1 MRTPATKHAA
11 RQLRLNE
18 EFSRVRKC
26 LPATA
31 HGGSASGLS
40 NMSIDQSSGA
50 SKLSKEQVAFLRFA
64 ESPGVKLADLIEEVE
79 SMSPP
84 LGVRTPPK

>member
-1 MRTPATKHAA
+1 
-11 RQLRLNE
+11 
-18 EFSRVRKC
+18 
-26 LPATA
+26 
-31 HGGSASGLS
+31 
-40 NMSIDQSSGA
+40 MSIDQSSGA